1 MSLSITL
8 IDLAGA
14 VALLLWGTH
23 MVQTGVQRA
32 YGPGLRAL
40 LAGAL
45 GNRFVAFM
53 AGLAVTALLQS
64 STATGL
70 MVTGFAAGGMLAL
83 APALAVMLGANV
95 GTTVIVQI
103 LSFNVATVSPAL
115 ILIGVLLFRRDTSAR
130 THDLGRVFIGLGLM
144 LLALHQL
151 LLMMTPFEDTPSLR
165 MFLGAIAT
173 VPFVAVLLGAAVT
186 WAVHSSVAVVLF
198 AMSLAASGALPPNA
212 AFALVLGANLGTAVN
227 PILEGP
233 SNGDPAA
240 RRVPVGNFLIR
251 LVGVSICLATLDPI
265 GRAMVYI
272 DPDPA
277 RAIADFHTLFNVVLA
292 SLFFGV
298 LSPYAR
304 LLEWLLPI
312 RTPSAD
318 PSRPRYLDPATK
330 ETPVVALGA
339 AAREALRLADV
350 LEGMLRGARDAMAKN
365 DRRLISEIKRQDD
378 VLDRLNTAIKTFLTS
393 IDPEELDEDDQRR
406 LEQILG
412 FAMKLEQ
419 AGDVIDRNLLPHA
432 MKGLKRGLNF
442 SLEDR
447 AELLAMM
454 DRLIINLQAAASLFM
469 TDDSRAAR
477 LLAEEKVSFREA
489 ESIATAAHID
499 RLRTASLGM
508 AQASALHLDLLRDL
522 KLANSYIVAAAAYP
536 VLEQSGELLQSR
548 ITRLN

>member
-45 GNRFVAFM
+45 RNRFVAFM
-53 AGLAVTALLQS
+53 AGLGVTALLQS

-173 VPFVAVLLGAAVT
+173 VPIVAVLLGAAVT

-233 SNGDPAA
+233 ANGDPAA

-265 GRAMVYI
+265 GRAMVHI

-304 LLEWLLPI
+304 LLEWLLPT

-365 DRRLISEIKRQDD
+365 DRRLISETKRQDD

-393 IDPEELDEDDQRR
+393 IDPEELGENDQRR

-454 DRLIINLQAAASLFM
+454 DRLIINLRAAASLFM

-489 ESIATAAHID
+489 ESVATAAHID
-499 RLRTASLGM
+499 RLRTASLAT

-536 VLEQSGELLQSR
+536 VLEQTGELLQSR